1 MRVLK
6 DFLIGISIMKIYR
19 KLKLGIVGHGFV
31 GKATDW
37 GFNRRT
43 SKFIVD
49 PLLNTTTSDLRG
61 FEPEIVFVCVPTP
74 MSDDGSL
81 DSSIIKGV
89 IKELVLY
96 CPNAIKVIKS
106 TIIPSLLEELHELDS
121 KLVYNPEFLRE
132 KHANSDFI
140 NSDMIIFGGDRNIST
155 QVSNAYL
162 KHSRCKTKEHI
173 FTDLKTASLIKYSI
187 NTFLASKVIFFN
199 ELHSI
204 YEKLNVKDSWESFV
218 NIISRDKRIGS
229 SHMNVPGHDGRK
241 GFGGACFPK
250 DSLALIKFANSQGID
265 LNSLIS
271 TVKINN
277 KIRSQ
282 YKEPESRESEQNVS
296 FDDKI

>member
-1 MRVLK
+1 
-6 DFLIGISIMKIYR
+6 MKIYK

-37 GFNRRT
+37 GFNKRV

-49 PLLNTTTSDLRG
+49 PLLDTNISDLKE
-61 FEPEIVFVCVPTP
+61 FDPEIVFICVPTP
-74 MSDDGSL
+74 MSDDGSQ
-81 DSSIIKGV
+81 DSSIIENV
-89 IKELVLY
+89 IKELILH

-106 TIIPSLLEELHELDS
+106 TVLPSLLDELHNLDS
-121 KLVYNPEFLRE
+121 KLIYNPEFLRE
-132 KHANSDFI
+132 KHANLDFV

-155 QVSNAYL
+155 QVSNAYSR
-162 KHSRCKTKEHI
+162 HSRCRTKEHI
-173 FTDLKTASLIKYSI
+173 FTDLKTASFIKYSI

-199 ELHSI
+199 ELHSV
-204 YEKLNVKDSWESFV
+204 YEKLEVKDSWESIV
-218 NIISRDKRIGS
+218 SVISKDSRIGD

-250 DSLALIKFANSQGID
+250 DSLALIKFAKNFDVD

-277 KIRSQ
+277 KIRSN
-282 YKEPESRESEQNVS
+282 YEELDSRESEQNVS

>member
-1 MRVLK
+1 
-6 DFLIGISIMKIYR
+6 
-19 KLKLGIVGHGFV
+19 V

-37 GFNRRT
+37 GFNKRVT
-43 SKFIVD
+43 KLIVD
-49 PLLNTTTSDLRG
+49 PLLNTSISDLKD
-61 FEPEIVFVCVPTP
+61 FDPEIVFICVPTP
-74 MSDDGSL
+74 MNDDGSQ
-81 DSSIIKGV
+81 DSSIIENV
-89 IKELVLY
+89 VKELIDN
-96 CPNAIKVIKS
+96 CPSSIKVVKS
-106 TIIPSLLEELHELDS
+106 TVLPSLLDELHKLDS

-132 KHANSDFI
+132 KHANLDFI

-162 KHSRCKTKEHI
+162 SHSRCKTREHI
-173 FTDLKTASLIKYSI
+173 FTDLKTASFIKYSI

-204 YEKLNVKDSWESFV
+204 YEKLEVKDSWESIV
-218 NIISRDKRIGS
+218 SVISRDQRIGD
-229 SHMNVPGHDGRK
+229 SHMDVPGHDGRK

-250 DSLALIKFANSQGID
+250 DSLALIKFANSMGID

-282 YKEPESRESEQNVS
+282 YSNLDSRESEQNVS

>member
-1 MRVLK
+1 MN
-6 DFLIGISIMKIYR
+6 IMKK

-37 GFNRRT
+37 GFSKNVT
-43 SKFIVD
+43 KFIVD
-49 PLLNTTTSDLRG
+49 PLINTSVNDLAD
-61 FEPEIVFVCVPTP
+61 FSPDIVFICVPTP
-74 MSDDGSL
+74 MGKDGSM
-81 DSSIIKGV
+81 DASIIEKV
-89 IKELVLY
+89 LKELILH
-96 CPNAIKVIKS
+96 CPDAIKVIKS
-106 TIIPSLLEELHELDS
+106 TIVPSLLNELNKLDS

-132 KHANSDFI
+132 KHANVDFE
-140 NSDMIIFGGDRNIST
+140 NSDMIIFGGDRDISSK
-155 QVSNAYL
+155 VSSAYL
-162 KHSRCKTKEHI
+162 NHSRCKTKEHI

-204 YEKLNVKDSWESFV
+204 YEKLNVKDSWETIT
-218 NIISRDKRIGS
+218 NIISRDMRIGE

-250 DSLALIKFANSQGID
+250 DSLALIKYSESID
-265 LNSLIS
+265 VKLNSLIT

-277 KIRSQ
+277 KIRSK
-282 YKEPESRESEQNVS
+282 YKKLDARESEQNVS

>member
-1 MRVLK
+1 
-6 DFLIGISIMKIYR
+6 MKIYK

-37 GFNRRT
+37 GFNKRV

-49 PLLNTTTSDLRG
+49 PLHNTRTGDLKD
-61 FEPEIVFVCVPTP
+61 FAPDIVFICVPTP
-74 MSDDGSL
+74 MNDDGSQ
-81 DSSIIKGV
+81 DSSIIVEV
-89 IKELVLY
+89 IKDLITY
-96 CPNAIKVIKS
+96 CPNTIKVVKS
-106 TIIPSLLEELHELDS
+106 TVLPSLLDELQKLDS

-132 KHANSDFI
+132 KHANLDFV

-162 KHSRCKTKEHI
+162 RHSRCKTKEHI

-199 ELHSI
+199 ELHTL
-204 YEKLNVKDSWESFV
+204 YEALDVKDTWESV
-218 NIISRDKRIGS
+218 INIVSRDNRIGD
-229 SHMNVPGHDGRK
+229 SHMDVPGHDGKK

-250 DSLALIKFANSQGID
+250 DSLALIKFANNLDID

-277 KIRSQ
+277 KIRSE
-282 YKEPESRESEQNVS
+282 YEELDSRESEQNVS